1 MAKTQSDDV
10 FKALGAHGVVR
21 RGNGIQ
27 VIVGL
32 HVSQVRDQ
40 LENLMKKF
48 SFDRTYHHD
57 GGSIMKKFSVVIA
70 GGGSTFTQA
79 SVLMLL
85 ANRDHFPLRS
95 R

>member
-32 HVSQVRDQ
+32 LVPRCATSWK
-40 LENLMKKF
+40 NLMKD
-48 SFDRTYHHD
+48 SL
-57 GGSIMKKFSVVIA
+57 
-70 GGGSTFTQA
+70 STEHTTMTEA
-79 SVLMLL
+79 VS
-85 ANRDHFPLRS
+85 
-95 R
+95 

>member
-10 FKALGAHGVVR
+10 FKAWAPRVVR

-32 HVSQVRDQ
+32 HVPQVRDQ
-40 LENLMKKF
+40 LESLMK
-48 SFDRTYHHD
+48 TPLTNNHPD

-70 GGGSTFTQA
+70 GGGSTFTLV
-79 SVLMLL
+79 S
-85 ANRDHFPLRS
+85 S
-95 R
+95 